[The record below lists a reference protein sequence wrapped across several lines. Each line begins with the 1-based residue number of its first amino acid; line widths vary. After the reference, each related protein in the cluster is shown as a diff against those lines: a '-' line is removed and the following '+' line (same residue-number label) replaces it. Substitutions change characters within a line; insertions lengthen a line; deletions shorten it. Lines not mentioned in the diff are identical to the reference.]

1 MSPNILDFSNFG
13 WIIEK
18 VIRKIW
24 LENFFS
30 LVIGFFIPP
39 NSGPSLRLWK
49 LGWEGKLLRRN
60 KVVLE
65 IYQSSVWKRR
75 RSRGLGLSVEMSS
88 HIGEPGA
95 SWFVGQVGVC
105 AIKLQCVAG
114 KQSKRKFMNEQA

>member
-1 MSPNILDFSNFG
+1 MSPNILDLSNFG
-13 WIIEK
+13 WIIEISVEK

-30 LVIGFFIPP
+30 LVIGFLIPP

-49 LGWEGKLLRRN
+49 LGWEGKPLRRS

-88 HIGEPGA
+88 HIGEPEA
-95 SWFVGQVGVC
+95 SWCLRYKITMRG
-105 AIKLQCVAG
+105 
-114 KQSKRKFMNEQA
+114 RKTV